1 MTNVTDTVTAGV
13 FLGDRR
19 VGTLGYRDGNTW
31 FDYEDRDPVH
41 PILGQAFEANPEKRR
56 TASGSIPEWFANLLP
71 ETGSG
76 LRNLIGREL
85 GRSNP
90 HDFQVL
96 IFLGE
101 DLPGAVRVV
110 PESDIT
116 VIPELVKKSPADGM
130 AKVRFSLAGVQA
142 KFSMRWEGKGLV
154 LPMSGQGG
162 DWIVKLPDRRFP
174 EVPANEYAMLSWAKR
189 VGIDVPDI
197 RLFTGADLYGLPD
210 DLIRPE
216 EAAFAVRR
224 FDRLDAGRVH
234 QEDFAQVREVA
245 VATKYDKATYT
256 GLARFI
262 SAVCPQDVEE
272 YLRRLT
278 AIVVMGNLDAH
289 LKNWTLRYPG
299 GATARLSPAYDFV
312 SVSSYDEFRAEEL
325 AFPVNGGKVAR
336 LITLDNFR
344 SLARRAHLE
353 PDQVTRVVSETVAA
367 LADTWSEVKH
377 AAPVPPF
384 VVSHVERRLAS
395 LPLIAEVRRH
405 SSSS

>member
-1 MTNVTDTVTAGV
+1 MTKLTNTATAGV

-19 VGTLGYRDGNTW
+19 VGTLGYRDGHTW
-31 FDYEDRDPVH
+31 FDYEDRAPTHPV
-41 PILGQAFEANPEKRR
+41 LGQAFEASPEKRR
-56 TASGSIPEWFANLLP
+56 TASGSIPAWFANLLP
-71 ETGSG
+71 EPGSG

-96 IFLGE
+96 TFLGE
-101 DLPGAVRVV
+101 DLPGAVRVIS
-110 PESDIT
+110 ESDISA
-116 VIPELVKKSPADGM
+116 IPELNVRSPDDGM
-130 AKVRFSLAGVQA
+130 TKVRFSLAGVQA

-174 EVPANEYAMLSWAKR
+174 EVPANEYSMLSWAKL

-197 RLFTGADLYGLPD
+197 RLLTGADLFGLPD
-210 DLIRPE
+210 GLIQPDE
-216 EAAFAVRR
+216 TAFSVRR
-224 FDRLDAGRVH
+224 FDRLTEGRVH
-234 QEDFAQVREVA
+234 QEDFAQIREVA
-245 VATKYDKATYT
+245 VDKKYDRTTYA

-262 SAVCPQDVEE
+262 NTVCPEDLEE

-299 GATARLSPAYDFV
+299 GVAARLSPAYDFV

-325 AFPVNGGKVAR
+325 AFPVNGGKVAK

-344 SLARRAHLE
+344 SLARRARLE
-353 PDQVTRVVSETVAA
+353 PDHVTRTVKETVAA
-367 LADTWSEVKH
+367 LIDTWPEAKQS
-377 AAPVPPF
+377 APIPAF
-384 VVSHVERRLAS
+384 VVGHIERRLRS
-395 LPLIAEVRRH
+395 LPLIADTRR
-405 SSSS
+405 